1 MLEALPTPPVDPILA
16 LGGAVRSD
24 PRSDKLDLGIGVF
37 RDEAGH
43 TPIMGVV
50 REAERR
56 LLDERTTKT
65 YVGARGDMLFV
76 DAVVQLILGTAR
88 SERLAGIQATG
99 GTGALRVLA
108 GLVAHARDDV
118 TVWLPEPTWLN
129 HQTIFADAGL
139 KTAGYPYYDRTE
151 LRARPDLLLAKLE
164 TIPAGDIVLFHGCC
178 HNPCGADLSLEAWEA
193 IAEVMGR
200 RGLIPFVDLAYQG
213 FGRGVEEDAEGVRLL
228 ARKLPELLVAFSCS
242 KNFGLYSE
250 RTGCA
255 LVLAENAASARFAGE
270 HMALVARPLY
280 SMPPDHGSAIVR
292 TILEDAALASSW
304 RSELDIVTQS
314 ILGKRGVLAA
324 AFRDA
329 IGTTDFDYLE
339 RGSGMF
345 SLLNLSRAE
354 ILALREERGIY
365 IVEDGRINVA
375 GLPTH
380 RVGDFVGAI
389 SDVLMRRL
397 RGAACGNSKSRLA
410 GSLGSHTGQEKNSA
424 V

>member
-1 MLEALPTPPVDPILA
+1 MFEALPAPPVDPILA

-24 PRSDKLDLGIGVF
+24 RRLDKLDLGIGVF

-43 TPIMGVV
+43 TPIMEAV

-56 LLDERTTKT
+56 LLDDRSTKT
-65 YVGARGDMLFV
+65 YVGARGDLLFV
-76 DAVVQLILGTAR
+76 DAVAQLIFGTGR

-99 GTGALRVLA
+99 GTGALRVLT
-108 GLVAHARDDV
+108 GLVARARGDV
-118 TVWLPEPTWLN
+118 TVWVPEPTWLN

-151 LRARPDLLLAKLE
+151 LRVRVDLLLAKLE
-164 TIPAGDIVLFHGCC
+164 TIPPGDVVLFHGCC
-178 HNPCGADLSLEAWEA
+178 HNPCGADLSFEAWEA

-213 FGRGVEEDAEGVRLL
+213 FGRGLDEDAGGVRLL
-228 ARKLPELLVAFSCS
+228 AARMPELLVAFSCS

-255 LVLAENAASARFAGE
+255 LVLAENEASARFAGE

-292 TILEDAALASSW
+292 TILEDAELAASW
-304 RSELDIVTQS
+304 RTELGTVTQS
-314 ILGKRGVLAA
+314 ILAKRRVLASE
-324 AFRDA
+324 FRDST
-329 IGTTDFDYLE
+329 GTTDFDYLE
-339 RGSGMF
+339 GGSGMF
-345 SLLNLSRAE
+345 SLLNLSHGE

-375 GLPTH
+375 GLPTR
-380 RVGDFVGAI
+380 RVTDFVNAVT
-389 SDVLMRRL
+389 DTLARR
-397 RGAACGNSKSRLA
+397 
-410 GSLGSHTGQEKNSA
+410 T
-424 V
+424 

>member
-1 MLEALPTPPVDPILA
+1 MFETLPPPPVDPILA

-24 PRSDKLDLGIGVF
+24 RRSDKLDLGIGVF
-37 RDEAGH
+37 RDEAGD
-43 TPIMGVV
+43 TPIMRAV

-56 LLDERTTKT
+56 LLDERATKT

-76 DAVVQLILGTAR
+76 NAVAQLILGTAR

-108 GLVAHARDDV
+108 GLVARARGDV
-118 TVWLPEPTWLN
+118 TVWVPEPTWLN

-139 KTAGYPYYDRTE
+139 KTAGYPYYERTE
-151 LRARPDLLLAKLE
+151 LRVRVDLLLAKLE
-164 TIPAGDIVLFHGCC
+164 TIPSGDVVLFHGCC
-178 HNPCGADLSLEAWEA
+178 HNPCGADLSFEAWEA

-200 RGLIPFVDLAYQG
+200 RGLIPLVDLAYQG
-213 FGRGVEEDAEGVRLL
+213 FGRGLHEDAEGVRLL
-228 ARKLPELLVAFSCS
+228 ATRIPELLIAFSCS

-255 LVLAENAASARFAGE
+255 LVLAENEPSARFAGE

-292 TILEDAALASSW
+292 TILEDAELAASW
-304 RSELDIVTQS
+304 RTELDMVTQS
-314 ILGKRGVLAA
+314 ILAKRRVLAA

-339 RGSGMF
+339 QGSGMF
-345 SLLNLSRAE
+345 SLLNLSRGE
-354 ILALREERGIY
+354 ILALRVERGIY

-375 GLPTH
+375 GLPTR
-380 RVGDFVGAI
+380 RVTDFVNA
-389 SDVLMRRL
+389 VTYTLARR
-397 RGAACGNSKSRLA
+397 
-410 GSLGSHTGQEKNSA
+410 T
-424 V
+424 

>member
-24 PRSDKLDLGIGVF
+24 RRSDKLDLGIGVF

-43 TPIMGVV
+43 TPIMQAV

-56 LLDERTTKT
+56 LLDDRTTKT
-65 YVGARGDMLFV
+65 YVGARGDLRFA
-76 DAVVQLILGTAR
+76 DAVAQLILGTGR
-88 SERLAGIQATG
+88 PERLTGIQATG

-108 GLVAHARDDV
+108 GLVARARRDV
-118 TVWLPEPTWLN
+118 AVWVPEPTWLN

-151 LRARPDLLLAKLE
+151 LRVRPDLLLAKLE
-164 TIPAGDIVLFHGCC
+164 TIPAGDVVLFHGCC
-178 HNPCGADLSLEAWEA
+178 HNPCGADLPFEAWEA
-193 IAEVMGR
+193 IAEVMGK

-213 FGRGVEEDAEGVRLL
+213 FGRGLDEDAAGVRLL
-228 ARKLPELLVAFSCS
+228 AAKMPELLIAFSCS

-255 LVLAENAASARFAGE
+255 LVLAENEARARLAGE

-292 TILEDAALASSW
+292 TILEDAELAASW
-304 RSELDIVTQS
+304 RIELSEMTQS
-314 ILGKRGVLAA
+314 ILDNRRALAA
-324 AFRDA
+324 AFRNA
-329 IGTTDFDYLE
+329 TGTTGFDYLE
-339 RGSGMF
+339 NGSGMF
-345 SLLNLSRAE
+345 SLLNLSPGE
-354 ILALREERGIY
+354 ILTLREERGIY

-375 GLPTH
+375 GLPTQ
-380 RVGDFVGAI
+380 RVTDFVHAVT
-389 SDVLMRRL
+389 DALARR
-397 RGAACGNSKSRLA
+397 
-410 GSLGSHTGQEKNSA
+410 T
-424 V
+424 